1 LLFESYIE
9 CDSVI
14 NDFSGDSKYAVSV
27 KIYGWGGDFSEA
39 SIHADGDCG
48 GYSIFLHGYTDKVV
62 GSRHGAFVM
71 GYEYDLGLCRNV
83 FQQFPE
89 ERYICVVEGR
99 VCLIEDQEGCRTV
112 QEDGE
117 YQCHGGEGLFTS
129 GQ

>member
-1 LLFESYIE
+1 MTSMGDLRKILSMRYAMGFFGND
-9 CDSVI
+9 DSG
-14 NDFSGDSKYAVSV
+14 SGGV
-27 KIYGWGGDFSEA
+27 

-62 GSRHGAFVM
+62 GSRHGVFVM
-71 GYEYDLGLCRNV
+71 GYEYDLGLCRDV

-89 ERYICVVEGR
+89 ERYICIVEGR
-99 VCLIEDQEGCRTV
+99 ICLIEYQEGRRTV